1 MLVVQKSF
9 YSGLVWI
16 TLDYSGLL
24 WIAKAGDGKL
34 LIKLVKSTR
43 VADKVCEEVWGP
55 HPLGAVRRNNV
66 TKPGNIEDYRC
77 PRRNIAP

>member
-1 MLVVQKSF
+1 MVVQKSF

-16 TLDYSGLL
+16 TLDHSGLL

-34 LIKLVKSTR
+34 LIKLVKSTK
-43 VADKVCEEVWGP
+43 VADKVYDKVWGP
-55 HPLGAVRRNNV
+55 HPLGGVRRNNV
-66 TKPGNIEDYRC
+66 TMPDFIEDYRC

>member
-1 MLVVQKSF
+1 MVVQKSF

-34 LIKLVKSTR
+34 LIKLVKSTK
-43 VADKVCEEVWGP
+43 VADKVHDKVGAAA
-55 HPLGAVRRNNV
+55 PLGSVRRNNV
-66 TKPGNIEDYRC
+66 TRPGKIEDYRC
-77 PRRNIAP
+77 PRRNMAP